1 MAKAHRISAAHA
13 PENTLTIEYEDA
25 DGQIHALKI
34 RKFQYIPR
42 KVADASDEW
51 IKEEL
56 ANERTPGELELME
69 WLIRELAP
77 EHADRIAEMSIGE
90 RRELW
95 DFWEK
100 ESQVDM
106 GKSEASEN
114 S

>member
-13 PENTLTIEYEDA
+13 PENTITLEYETEDLTV
-25 DGQIHALKI
+25 HTLKI

-42 KVADASDEW
+42 PIAEESDEW
-51 IKEEL
+51 LAKEIEDG
-56 ANERTPGELELME
+56 RTPGELELME
-69 WLIRELAP
+69 WLIAKLAP
-77 EHADRIAEMSIGE
+77 KHADRIHAMSTGE

-95 DFWEK
+95 DEWEK
-100 ESQVDM
+100 QSQVDM